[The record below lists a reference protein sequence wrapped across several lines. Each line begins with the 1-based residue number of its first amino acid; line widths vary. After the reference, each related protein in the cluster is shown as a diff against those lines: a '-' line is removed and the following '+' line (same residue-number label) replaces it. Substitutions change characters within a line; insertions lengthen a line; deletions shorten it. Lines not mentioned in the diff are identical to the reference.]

1 MEWWAGGL
9 LGGEANNMDDG
20 LNLILSMCGYV
31 CVRVQ
36 KATGVRQNLRS
47 QQSDPE
53 LKPVALPRL

>member
-9 LGGEANNMDDG
+9 LGGEANNMNGG
-20 LNLILSMCGYV
+20 LNLILSMRGYV

-36 KATGVRQNLRS
+36 KATGVRQILRS